1 MMAGSLYPENE
12 EPMRGRRKTFVVV
25 FCFFASIIVLLLLYF
40 FTRGDKP
47 ESYFRWV
54 SGNPGNSIVQVVTGE
69 AVVVPFEFEVG
80 PKVTEMHFTLRNEPF
95 LKEGIFLEDAVVPVR
110 DGIASSKVIFTF
122 KPEAGIKAGRYHL
135 AIIARD
141 TATGRIIR
149 EGEIPFVIDALDL
162 IWKCSC

>member
-1 MMAGSLYPENE
+1 
-12 EPMRGRRKTFVVV
+12 MRGRRKTLVLV
-25 FCFFASIIVLLLLYF
+25 CSLCASFMVLLLSYL
-40 FTRGDKP
+40 FTRGDEA
-47 ESYFRWV
+47 ESYFKWV
-54 SGNPGNSIVQVVTGE
+54 SGNSGNSVVQVATGE
-69 AVVVPFEFEVG
+69 VVVVPFEFKVG
-80 PKVTEMHFTLRNEPF
+80 PKVTELSFTLRNEP
-95 LKEGIFLEDAVVPVR
+95 LLQKSIFLEDAVVPVW
-110 DGIASSKVIFTF
+110 GGVASSKVIFTF